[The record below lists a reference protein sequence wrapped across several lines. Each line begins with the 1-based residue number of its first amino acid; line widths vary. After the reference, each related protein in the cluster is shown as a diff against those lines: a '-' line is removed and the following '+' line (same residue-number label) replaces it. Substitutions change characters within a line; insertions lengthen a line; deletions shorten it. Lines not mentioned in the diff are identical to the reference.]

1 MKDINK
7 NLDNKHTEV
16 KGIQNNITKLLST
29 INSFEEKIREKF
41 NKIKSNIEF
50 NEEIMKNYEE
60 WKLNYYIIDN
70 INNLKF
76 TMDDENL
83 KLDELY
89 EEINKIK
96 LIGEN
101 NMWISEKYCNDW
113 G

>member
-16 KGIQNNITKLLST
+16 KSIQNNITKLLST

-60 WKLNYYIIDN
+60 WKLNYYMIDN

-96 LIGEN
+96 LIIEN